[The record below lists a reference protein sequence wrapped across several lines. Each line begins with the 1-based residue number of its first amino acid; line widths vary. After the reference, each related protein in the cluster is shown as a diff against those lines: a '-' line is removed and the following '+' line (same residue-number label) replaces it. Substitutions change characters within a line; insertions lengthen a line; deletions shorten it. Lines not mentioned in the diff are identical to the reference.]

1 LDLLAALVLQARR
14 LGIPEGQ
21 VYTVGVCTHCDPR
34 LFSHRRDQGKT
45 GRMWGVV
52 LLGGLV

>member
-1 LDLLAALVLQARR
+1 DLLAALVLQARR